1 MTLHDSRD
9 SHLDTMVE
17 ARKPPVA
24 PADEECAKCGRKP
37 TDYSDFR
44 GWDLDLSTDE
54 AFCPNCR
61 TDAEPR
67 SARAR

>member
-1 MTLHDSRD
+1 MTMHHSRD
-9 SHLDTMVE
+9 SRLGAVVE

-24 PADEECAKCGRKP
+24 ASDEECAKCGRKP

-54 AFCPNCR
+54 AFCQKCR
-61 TDAEPR
+61 TGR
-67 SARAR
+67 